1 MQVIMMDEGA
11 KHALIERDFSYKLTD
26 SHHDNDIG
34 TGAAVRKR
42 SKLYLHLKKWL
53 ERAILDYGLIAE
65 GDRVLVG
72 VSGGTDSFALL
83 DLLRS
88 PMIFVPKFS
97 VTAVHI
103 DLGFA
108 GGERDAGLIEGEL
121 KKMVSDYV
129 IEETDIGP
137 LAHSEFNRKNP
148 CFLCSRLRRKRIF
161 EIAEAKGCN
170 RIAFAHHRDDI
181 IETLLINL
189 FYGREISTMK
199 PNQSIFNGAL
209 HIVRPL
215 AYLREGLIKKYAGER
230 GFNVV
235 ANRCPTGKTSK
246 RLYVKELLHSL
257 EKENPQIRHNIW
269 TAMHHVKPDY
279 LL

>member
-1 MQVIMMDEGA
+1 MLES
-11 KHALIERDFSYKLTD
+11 DFSYKLID
-26 SHHDNDIG
+26 SKHDNGIG
-34 TGAAVRKR
+34 RTARRR
-42 SKLYLHLKKWL
+42 SKLFLHLKKWL
-53 ERAILDYGLIAE
+53 EKAILDYGMIGE

-72 VSGGTDSFALL
+72 VSGGADSYALL
-83 DLLRS
+83 DLLSS
-88 PMIFVPKFS
+88 PMIFAPKFS

-108 GGERDAGLIEGEL
+108 GGERDGEIIEGEL

-129 IEETDIGP
+129 IEKTDIGP

-161 EIAEAKGCN
+161 EIAQAKGCN

-199 PNQSIFNGAL
+199 PDQSIFKGAL
-209 HIVRPL
+209 HIIRPL
-215 AYLREGLIKKYAGER
+215 AYLSEGLIKKYAGER
-230 GFNVV
+230 GFEVV
-235 ANRCPTGKTSK
+235 ANRCSTSKTSK
-246 RLYVKELLHSL
+246 RIYIKELLHSL